1 MKQTLYSEQNDHKW
15 NILNATTLKL
25 IAVFFMFLDH
35 IHQMFVHIGAPIW
48 LTMVGR
54 MVFPIFLFA
63 SAESFHYTHSKK
75 NYLQRLLFA
84 SWGMTLFTVALQSI
98 LPNQQVVLMNNAFA
112 TFFVTGLY
120 MLFWDIFVDGIQ
132 NRNPVQVGKEVLY
145 GILPFLG
152 AVPLLF
158 VAGLSSNE
166 AISFPVL
173 RILITLAML
182 VPNVIAIEGGVA
194 MVALGVSFYI
204 FRKHRV
210 IQIAILLVLSAVTY
224 FIGDSI
230 QWMMCFAA
238 IPIALYN
245 GERGKGMKHFFY
257 LFYPLHIGVF
267 YLISTM
273 DFSY

>member
-35 IHQMFVHIGAPIW
+35 IHQMFVHVGAPIW

-54 MVFPIFLFA
+54 MVFPIFLFT
-63 SAESFHYTHSKK
+63 SAESFRYTHSKK

-98 LPNQQVVLMNNAFA
+98 LPNQQVVLMNNTFA

-132 NRNPVQVGKEVLY
+132 NRNPVQVGKAVLY

-166 AISFPVL
+166 AIPFPVL
-173 RILITLAML
+173 RILITVAML

-224 FIGDSI
+224 LIGDSI
-230 QWMMCFAA
+230 QWMMCCAV

-257 LFYPLHIGVF
+257 LFYPLHIGVL